1 MSAMQTERAASRIVS
16 PRGSDVFGEFAE
28 SGRSSGKTTKISE
41 TNELE
46 RCCLGDG
53 ILPFDQGWR
62 TNPMGDQQ
70 QKQGSQDRN
79 QGNPNQRDQQAQ
91 QGGQDRNQGG
101 SNFDRDKGRMGNKP
115 GQGADQNK
123 VGQDTDG
130 DGKTVQPGQKPGQ
143 SHGTGNIQK

>member
-16 PRGSDVFGEFAE
+16 PRGSAVIGEFAE
-28 SGRSSGKTTKISE
+28 SGRSSGKTTQISE

-53 ILPFDQGWR
+53 ILPFDQEWR

-70 QKQGSQDRN
+70 QKQG
-79 QGNPNQRDQQAQ
+79 
-91 QGGQDRNQGG
+91 GQDRNQGG
-101 SNFDRDKGRMGNKP
+101 ANIDRDKGRMGNKP